1 MSDSDFGLS
10 REFAEVQPER
20 RQKVHKVEAA
30 VIHRLIK
37 ERHGKAS
44 VITRDAPLE
53 LTASVIKLVTDV
65 HELYSD
71 KPGKGFGRFEADE
84 VNYPAAPV
92 LRDYV
97 LHGKTSFI
105 DATKVLMGVLATKA
119 SPVALATGGFVLMAH
134 MSNAAGARWFV
145 VAIVTN
151 VQGSAVNEA
160 TLDVV
165 DTVHVDMQNLRV
177 AGRVNIGDWLEG
189 DAETRY
195 VGFLKQKGGVSDYFK
210 LFLGCSELIASFEE
224 TKKLVAELKRFAYE
238 SAMTEVDQEAFL
250 QRAHDFCADCQKN
263 DQPLSLDTLCNAVL
277 PGEPQALQ
285 RALAKAQVQINDGF
299 VPDGRVLR
307 TFVRIKAK
315 TEYWSI
321 DIDRHALVSG
331 QVKYDRDKKTLT
343 LFDLP
348 DSLDAELRRDLG

>member
-1 MSDSDFGLS
+1 MNN
-10 REFAEVQPER
+10 
-20 RQKVHKVEAA
+20 VEAA
-30 VIHRLIK
+30 VIHKLVK
-37 ERHGKAS
+37 ERHGKAAI
-44 VITRDAPLE
+44 VTRDAPLE

-84 VNYPAAPV
+84 VNYPAAAI

-97 LHGKTSFI
+97 CHGKTSFI
-105 DATKVLMGVLATKA
+105 DASKLLMGVLATKA
-119 SPVALATGGFVLMAH
+119 SPVALATGGFVLLAH

-151 VQGSAVNEA
+151 VRGSAVNEA

-189 DAETRY
+189 DPETRY

-210 LFLGCSELIASFEE
+210 LFLGCSELIASVEE
-224 TKKLVAELKRFAYE
+224 TKKLVSELKRFAFE
-238 SAMTEVDQEAFL
+238 SITAANEQEAFL
-250 QRAHDFCADCQKN
+250 QRAHDFCTGCLKDG
-263 DQPLSLDTLCNAVL
+263 QPLSLDTLCNAVH
-277 PGEPQALQ
+277 PVEPQALQ
-285 RALAKAQVQINDGF
+285 RALAKAQVPINDGF

-315 TEYWSI
+315 TAFWSI

-331 QVKYDRDKKTLT
+331 QVKYDRDKKSLT

-348 DSLDAELRRDLG
+348 ESLEAELRRELG